1 MRVLLLGA
9 RGFIGRHIAQA
20 LHAQGH
26 HVVTPSAVPQG
37 TAFNMAHLTT
47 PAAWQPHL
55 QTQHGVVDAVVNAAG
70 VLRGR
75 ADRPMHRVH
84 ALAPSALFATCA
96 QQGIRRVIQISAL
109 GVDEIDTPYA
119 QTKRAADAA
128 LLALQAQG
136 RLEGVVL
143 RPSIVVGN
151 GGASTALFQALA
163 RSPWLVWPQR
173 ATLCQVQPLAVQ
185 DLAWGCVRL
194 LSEQRHFN
202 GVLAAVGEEQ
212 ASIAQWV
219 ARLRA
224 QRGHRPAIV
233 CILPDTL
240 AAMSA
245 WFGDLVPLTPWGRAT
260 WALLSHDN
268 VADSRAWQAVLGRKS
283 SPVWAAMSDGR
294 MPNSP
299 THTTEA

>member
-20 LHAQGH
+20 LLAQGH
-26 HVVTPSAVPQG
+26 HVVTPSGPEGA
-37 TAFNMAHLTT
+37 AFNMAELTT
-47 PAAWQPHL
+47 PAAWLPHL
-55 QTQHGVVDAVVNAAG
+55 QMQHGLVEAVINAVG

-75 ADRPMHRVH
+75 ADRPMHSVH
-84 ALAPSALFATCA
+84 TLAPSALFAACA
-96 QQGIRRVIQISAL
+96 EQGIRRVIQISAL
-109 GVDEIDTPYA
+109 GIDGIDTSYA
-119 QTKRAADAA
+119 CTKRAADAA

-143 RPSIVVGN
+143 RPSIVIGE

-163 RSPWLVWPQR
+163 RWPVVVWPRR
-173 ATLCQVQPLAVQ
+173 ATVCQVQPLAVQ

-194 LSEQRHFN
+194 LSEHRHFN

-212 ASIAQWV
+212 ASVAQWV

-224 QRGHRPAIV
+224 QCGHRPATV
-233 CILPDTL
+233 CTLPDAL

-245 WFGDLVPLTPWGRAT
+245 WFGDLVPLMPWGRAT
-260 WALLSHDN
+260 WALLSRDN
-268 VADSRAWQAVLGRKS
+268 VADPRAWQAVLGRTPS
-283 SPVWAAMSDGR
+283 AVWAFMNDGR
-294 MPNSP
+294 MPHTV
-299 THTTEA
+299 THTSEV